1 MQTNKNIQAERP
13 DKRKNVSDP
22 YYSNERPDE
31 GTDLGA
37 IKVHHGVMAVIARTA
52 ALKVPG
58 VVEMSGSFADGIA
71 SMISRNTGERGVRVD
86 LQGQQVNLEVNIVVA
101 YGAKIPQVAWS
112 VQNEVRQAIE
122 DMTGKKVGAVDV
134 VIQGVK
140 LPMEKVEQGGKK

>member
-1 MQTNKNIQAERP
+1 MQTNQEPQGGRP
-13 DKRKNVSDP
+13 DGKKTVSDP

-31 GTDLGA
+31 GSDLGA

-58 VVEMSGSFADGIA
+58 VMEMSGSFADGIA
-71 SMISRNTGERGVRVD
+71 SMITRNTGERGVRVD
-86 LQGQQVNLEVNIVVA
+86 LQGQRVDIEVNIVVA
-101 YGAKIPQVAWS
+101 YGAKIPQVAWA
-112 VQNEVRQAIE
+112 VQNEVRRAIE

-140 LPMEKVEQGGKK
+140 LPLETIEQGGKQ